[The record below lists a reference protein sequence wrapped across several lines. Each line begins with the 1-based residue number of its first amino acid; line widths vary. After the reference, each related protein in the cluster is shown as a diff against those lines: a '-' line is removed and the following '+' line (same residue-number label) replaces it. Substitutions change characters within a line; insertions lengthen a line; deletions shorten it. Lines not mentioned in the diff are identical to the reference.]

1 MSESNNYFSS
11 NDIKMYLNELAK
23 EYRKINGKHT
33 PAEIT
38 LVGGAAILAKYG
50 FRDKTYDVDAMVCAA
65 ASMKEAANRVGD
77 KYNLPDNWF
86 NSDFKN
92 TASYTPRLRQYS
104 EYYYSYANIVNFRTI
119 SGEYLIAMKL
129 MAGRPYKHDLSDVA
143 EIYAE
148 HRRTGKT
155 LSKEAIITAIN
166 NLYDSIDK
174 IPESSMIFLDKIYQ
188 CDDIDRLILEQK
200 ENEKRAKET
209 LITFEE
215 NYQDVLSED
224 NLLDILNTLDKK
236 NIDKSEQ

>member
-1 MSESNNYFSS
+1 M
-11 NDIKMYLNELAK
+11 
-23 EYRKINGKHT
+23 
-33 PAEIT
+33 
-38 LVGGAAILAKYG
+38 
-50 FRDKTYDVDAMVCAA
+50 
-65 ASMKEAANRVGD
+65 
-77 KYNLPDNWF
+77 
-86 NSDFKN
+86 
-92 TASYTPRLRQYS
+92 
-104 EYYYSYANIVNFRTI
+104 NFRTI

-148 HRRTGKT
+148 HRRTGKI

-188 CDDIDRLILEQK
+188 CDDIDQLILEQK

-224 NLLDILNTLDKK
+224 ILLGELEIMYPDRLN
-236 NIDKSEQ
+236 

>member
-1 MSESNNYFSS
+1 M
-11 NDIKMYLNELAK
+11 
-23 EYRKINGKHT
+23 
-33 PAEIT
+33 
-38 LVGGAAILAKYG
+38 
-50 FRDKTYDVDAMVCAA
+50 
-65 ASMKEAANRVGD
+65 
-77 KYNLPDNWF
+77 
-86 NSDFKN
+86 
-92 TASYTPRLRQYS
+92 
-104 EYYYSYANIVNFRTI
+104 NFRTI

-143 EIYAE
+143 EIFAE
-148 HRRTGKT
+148 HRRTEKT

-188 CDDIDRLILEQK
+188 CDDIDQLILEQK

-224 NLLDILNTLDKK
+224 ILLGELEIMYPDRLN
-236 NIDKSEQ
+236 

>member
-1 MSESNNYFSS
+1 
-11 NDIKMYLNELAK
+11 
-23 EYRKINGKHT
+23 
-33 PAEIT
+33 
-38 LVGGAAILAKYG
+38 
-50 FRDKTYDVDAMVCAA
+50 
-65 ASMKEAANRVGD
+65 
-77 KYNLPDNWF
+77 
-86 NSDFKN
+86 
-92 TASYTPRLRQYS
+92 
-104 EYYYSYANIVNFRTI
+104 
-119 SGEYLIAMKL
+119 MKL

-143 EIYAE
+143 EIFAR

-188 CDDIDRLILEQK
+188 CDDIDQLILEQK

-224 NLLDILNTLDKK
+224 ILLGELEIMYPDRLN
-236 NIDKSEQ
+236 

>member
-1 MSESNNYFSS
+1 M
-11 NDIKMYLNELAK
+11 
-23 EYRKINGKHT
+23 
-33 PAEIT
+33 
-38 LVGGAAILAKYG
+38 
-50 FRDKTYDVDAMVCAA
+50 
-65 ASMKEAANRVGD
+65 
-77 KYNLPDNWF
+77 
-86 NSDFKN
+86 
-92 TASYTPRLRQYS
+92 
-104 EYYYSYANIVNFRTI
+104 NFRTI

-188 CDDIDRLILEQK
+188 YDDIDQLILEQK

-224 NLLDILNTLDKK
+224 ILLGELEIMYPDRLN
-236 NIDKSEQ
+236 